1 MLKISPSPHIHDNV
15 DTRRLMR
22 DVVIAL
28 MPTLLVSAYFFGLRT
43 LVITGV
49 SIFTCV
55 ALEWFIGKYA
65 LKTKSTIGDLSAVVT
80 GLILAFNLPPTL
92 PLGMVVAGAAFAIGI
107 VKLSFGGLGCNP
119 FNPAIVG
126 RIFLLISFP
135 KDMTTWVKADGFNT
149 AWSLPADAASLDAVT
164 GATPLGIIKGAMA
177 AGNDLT
183 EVFAQ
188 YNFSYLEMLFGKIGG
203 SFGEVSVI
211 ALLIGFAYMLIR
223 RVITWHIPVYIFA
236 AVTVFGGILWLVNP
250 AKYPD
255 PVFGL
260 LTGGL
265 MLGAIFMAT
274 DYVTSPMTKKGML
287 IFGAGIGLLTIIIRT
302 WGSYPEGISFA
313 ILIMNAF
320 VPLINRYVK
329 PKRFGEVV
337 KNG

>member
-15 DTRRLMR
+15 STQRLMR
-22 DVVIAL
+22 DVIIAL
-28 MPTLLVSAYFFGLRT
+28 MPALLVSVYFFGLRV
-43 LVITGV
+43 LVVTGV
-49 SIFTCV
+49 SILTCV
-55 ALEWFIGKYA
+55 ALEWLLGKYA
-65 LKTKSTIGDLSAVVT
+65 LKSKSTIGDLSAIVT
-80 GLILAFNLPPTL
+80 GLILAFNLPSTL
-92 PLGMVVAGAAFAIGI
+92 PLGMVVLGAVFAIGVAKI
-107 VKLSFGGLGCNP
+107 SFGGLGCNP

-135 KDMTTWVKADGFNT
+135 KDMTTWVKPEGFST
-149 AWSLPADAASLDAVT
+149 AWSIPTDPAAADAVT

-177 AGNDLT
+177 TGKDLT
-183 EVFAQ
+183 EVFTQ
-188 YNFSYLEMLFGKIGG
+188 NDFGYFEMLFGKIGG
-203 SFGEVSVI
+203 SFGEISAL

-223 RVITWHIPVYIFA
+223 RVITWHIPTFIFA
-236 AVTVFGGILWLVNP
+236 TVFIFSGILWLVSP

-255 PVFGL
+255 PLFAL

-274 DYVTSPMTKKGML
+274 DYVTSPMVSKGML
-287 IFGAGIGLLTIIIRT
+287 IYAVGIGLLTIIIRT

-320 VPLINRYVK
+320 VPLINRYIK

>member
-15 DTRRLMR
+15 SAHRLMR
-22 DVVIAL
+22 DVIIAL
-28 MPTLLVSAYFFGLRT
+28 MPALLVSTYYFGLRILIVT
-43 LVITGV
+43 VV
-49 SIFTCV
+49 SILTCV
-55 ALEWFIGKYA
+55 ALEYFLGKYA
-65 LKTKSTIGDLSAVVT
+65 LKSKSTIGDLSAVVT

-92 PLGMVVAGAAFAIGI
+92 PLGMVVLGAVFAIGV
-107 VKLSFGGLGCNP
+107 VKISFGGLGCNP

-135 KDMTTWVKADGFNT
+135 KEMTTWVKAEGFNT
-149 AWSLPADAASLDAVT
+149 AWSLPADTASLDAVT

-177 AGNDLT
+177 AGKDLT

-188 YNFSYLEMLFGKIGG
+188 NDFNYLEMLFGKIGG
-203 SFGEVSVI
+203 SFGEISII

-223 RVITWHIPVYIFA
+223 RVISWHMPVYIFA
-236 AVTVFGGILWLVNP
+236 TVIVFSGILWFVNP
-250 AKYPD
+250 ARYSD
-255 PVFGL
+255 PLFQL

-265 MLGAIFMAT
+265 MLGSIFMAT

-287 IFGAGIGLLTIIIRT
+287 IFGVGIGLLTIIIRT